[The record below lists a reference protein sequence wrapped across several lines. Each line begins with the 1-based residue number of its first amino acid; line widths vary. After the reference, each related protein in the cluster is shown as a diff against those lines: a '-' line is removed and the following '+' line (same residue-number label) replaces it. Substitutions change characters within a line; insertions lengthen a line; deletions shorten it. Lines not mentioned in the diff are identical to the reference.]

1 MARWLGNWPPYNVS
15 RLRFPH
21 GTILCVIHR
30 LLFRVWVSCACE
42 LVVNEQSGHLMVS
55 DQHRPWAHATP
66 KDSQT
71 RGRRIRSFLEA
82 LKLCRLTV
90 AKLKG
95 WRMAMIRK
103 DTGGTRV

>member
-42 LVVNEQSGHLMVS
+42 L
-55 DQHRPWAHATP
+55 
-66 KDSQT
+66 
-71 RGRRIRSFLEA
+71 
-82 LKLCRLTV
+82 LCRLTV